1 MESKIFSIV
10 QGKKLNFSIGQEP
23 KNESILKFRNQ
34 NSIPPP
40 QKIKNIKKPNLFDK
54 NNPYVGLHTMLLTLP
69 P

>member
-10 QGKKLNFSIGQEP
+10 YGQKLNFSIVQEP

-40 QKIKNIKKPNLFDK
+40 KKKKNQIRLDK
-54 NNPYVGLHTMLLTLP
+54 NNPYVGLHTMLHNLP

>member
-40 QKIKNIKKPNLFDK
+40 KKKKNQIRLEK